1 MKRKKRKLVMVITG
15 LIVANL
21 AVLALTVALFYNK
34 QHNTVAIFKAAQL
47 AYKQADYAGALKK
60 LDSLS
65 TADQNK
71 PEALVLKAKIEAL
84 TKSDNLDKTLAAFNA
99 LALTTKQK
107 ALYAN
112 DLAQIKLNVAL
123 NKDNYDEANAIFA
136 EQATIP
142 LDPQLALKWVKHESE
157 NKNYAQALKLFKL
170 LKNAFD
176 FDDNLQ
182 KYYLLT
188 ASNAGDVEVAT
199 NLFHENIDNYLK
211 DDKFMLNLEESLLSK
226 QMNTLLSE
234 IYQSYMERKL
244 VTKSNFLRISKFF
257 KAQND
262 EASLGKLKAIAKELQ
277 LVASDVNAIGN
288 SQGNILN
295 HGIVAK
301 FKDTIYFPDFTNF
314 YLAKTNDNFANKTIL
329 LEQAV
334 SYLNVS
340 SDGVYFINRLKKD
353 NATGK
358 QDMWRD
364 VGPIKR
370 VDLDGK
376 NVQTIYDTEASNLLL
391 EKGYLYFIDQK
402 DNSKLKRISLSSIDL
417 GEVEV
422 ETLSD
427 AKVAEYALH
436 ENLIVY
442 KQADDHKLH
451 QLDLAKKED
460 KVLVDNR
467 VNYVNLVQDRVY
479 YINMD
484 KNSQIECFNLTKNES
499 SVVYSQA
506 QCSQLNVIPGS
517 SQSKDMLL
525 FEKLNLARIRGDGND
540 FLDLTTDLIS
550 QINFV
555 GDSIY
560 YYLEDPNIA
569 WEMYKQDIN
578 GGQRVKV
585 VGNK

>member
-1 MKRKKRKLVMVITG
+1 MKRKKRKLVVIISS

-21 AVLALTVALFYNK
+21 IVVALTIALFYNK
-34 QHNTVAIFKAAQL
+34 QHNTNALIKAAQA
-47 AYKQADYAGALKK
+47 AYRQADYEGAMTK
-60 LDSLS
+60 LNKLS
-65 TADQNK
+65 QAAQKK
-71 PEALVLKAKIEAL
+71 PEALILRAKIEAL
-84 TKSDNLDKTLAAFNA
+84 TKSDNLDQTLAAFND
-99 LALTTKQK
+99 LKLTTKQQ

-123 NKDNYDEANAIFA
+123 DKEDYKAAEAIFA
-136 EQATIP
+136 EQASIP
-142 LDPQLALKWVKHESE
+142 LDPQLALKWVKYESE
-157 NKNYAQALKLFKL
+157 NQNYADALKIFKL
-170 LKNAFD
+170 LENAFD

-188 ASNAGDVEVAT
+188 AVNAGDDHVASEI
-199 NLFHENIDNYLK
+199 FHKNTENYLK
-211 DDKFMLNLEESLLSK
+211 DEKFMLNLEESLISK
-226 QMNTLLSE
+226 KLDSLLGE
-234 IYQSYMERKL
+234 IYQGYMERKQ
-244 VTKSNFLRISKFF
+244 VNKSNFLRLSKFF
-257 KAQND
+257 KSKND
-262 EASLGKLKAIAKELQ
+262 EANLEKLKAMAKELNI
-277 LVASDVNAIGN
+277 VASDVNAIGN

-295 HGIVAK
+295 HCIVAK
-301 FKDTIYFPDFTNF
+301 HKDTIFFPDFNNF
-314 YLAKTNDNFANKTIL
+314 YLAKTDDNFANKTIL

-334 SYLNVS
+334 GYLNVS
-340 SDGVYFINRLKKD
+340 DDGVYFINRQQKS

-358 QDMWRD
+358 QDKWLN
-364 VGPIKR
+364 VGSIKR

-376 NVQTIYDTEASNLLL
+376 NVQTIYETEASNLLL
-391 EKGYLYFIDQK
+391 EKGFLYFIDHK
-402 DNSKLKRISLSSIDL
+402 DGNKLKRIALSSIDL

-427 AKVAEYALH
+427 ASMSEYGLH
-436 ENLIVY
+436 QDLVVY
-442 KQADDHKLH
+442 NNDKDHKLH

-460 KVLVDNR
+460 KVLVNSR
-467 VNYVNLVQDRVY
+467 VSYVNLVQDRVY

-484 KNSQIECFNLTKNES
+484 KNSEIECFDLTKNES
-499 SVVYSQA
+499 SVVYNKA

-517 SQSKDMLL
+517 SRSKDMLL

-540 FLDLTTDLIS
+540 FLDLTSDLIS

-578 GGQRVKV
+578 GSQRVKV